1 MTVFFYCPSGH
12 EIAAPAEVARREV
25 QCPQCGQWVIV
36 PPASRANPSDDEA
49 ALVLL
54 STPDRREPVA
64 AAAPAEETT
73 AETTDHAQSGE
84 PWVESPTGRSG
95 DQHWRS
101 PTGLRLTRHG
111 LLGQP
116 ITRIPP
122 HLHPPD
128 GRYVKTVNRLAIAL
142 LAAALAGAL
151 PAIGYLDLGDAPGWA
166 RGALVMATIQVAYIA
181 WMAAT
186 PDWASVRVVM
196 LVFGMVA
203 AIYGGVG
210 ATILSTPMTRLLPLT
225 LDSVRRAAPEWCGV
239 MLLITGLCAYLC
251 GHISAQW
258 RRAEVCRSVKE

>member
-12 EIAAPAEVARREV
+12 EIAAPAEIARREV

-64 AAAPAEETT
+64 AADTEETT
-73 AETTDHAQSGE
+73 AEATDHAQSGE
-84 PWVESPTGRSG
+84 SWIESPPDRPV

-101 PTGLRLTRHG
+101 STGPRLTWHG

-116 ITRIPP
+116 VARIPP

-128 GRYVKTVNRLAIAL
+128 RRHVKTVNRLAIAL
-142 LAAALAGAL
+142 LVAALAGAL

-166 RGALVMATIQVAYIA
+166 RGALVIATIQVAYIA

-186 PDWASVRVVM
+186 PDWVSVRVVM
-196 LVFGMVA
+196 LVFAVVA

-210 ATILSTPMTRLLPLT
+210 AMVISTPMTRLLPLT
-225 LDSVRRAAPEWCGV
+225 LDPVRRAAPEWCGV

-251 GHISAQW
+251 GHISALW

>member
-12 EIAAPAEVARREV
+12 EIAAPAEIARREV
-25 QCPQCGQWVIV
+25 QCPRCGQWVIV
-36 PPASRANPSDDEA
+36 PPASRANPGDDEA

-54 STPDRREPVA
+54 STPDRGEPA
-64 AAAPAEETT
+64 AAAEETI
-73 AETTDHAQSGE
+73 AEAIDHTPSGE
-84 PWVESPTGRSG
+84 SWIESPPDRPG

-116 ITRIPP
+116 VTRLPP

-128 GRYVKTVNRLAIAL
+128 GRHVKTVNRLAIAL

-151 PAIGYLDLGDAPGWA
+151 PAIGYLDLGNAPGWA
-166 RGALVMATIQVAYIA
+166 RGALVIAMIQVAYIA

-186 PDWASVRVVM
+186 PDWSSVRVVM
-196 LVFGMVA
+196 LVFAVVA

-210 ATILSTPMTRLLPLT
+210 AMVISTPMTRLLPLT
-225 LDSVRRAAPEWCGV
+225 LDPVRRAAPEWCGV

-251 GHISAQW
+251 GYISVQW
-258 RRAEVCRSVKE
+258 RRTEACQSVKE

>member
-12 EIAAPAEVARREV
+12 EIAAPDEIARREV
-25 QCPQCGQWVIV
+25 QCPQCSQWVIV

-54 STPDRREPVA
+54 SIPDRREPVA
-64 AAAPAEETT
+64 DAADAEETT
-73 AETTDHAQSGE
+73 AEATDHTPSGE
-84 PWVESPTGRSG
+84 SWIESPPDRPGNQHRRS
-95 DQHWRS
+95 S
-101 PTGLRLTRHG
+101 TGLRLTWRG
-111 LLGQP
+111 LLGQTV
-116 ITRIPP
+116 TRIPP

-128 GRYVKTVNRLAIAL
+128 GRYVKTVNRLAIGL
-142 LAAALAGAL
+142 LAAALAGTL

-166 RGALVMATIQVAYIA
+166 RGALVMATIQVAYVA

-196 LVFGMVA
+196 LVFGVVA

-210 ATILSTPMTRLLPLT
+210 AMIISTPMTRLLPLT